1 MGRLVVGRW
10 LVSTSLPLLF
20 LIQATHARPSTPFS
34 PPLASVEPHLFVT
47 ESRVLFGDSYCFELT
62 VQRDSQI
69 EYPVGQL
76 RCWSTGDQGAPT
88 RVKDAYLE
96 TPLKLDI

>member
-1 MGRLVVGRW
+1 MGSLVVGRW
-10 LVSTSLPLLF
+10 LVSSSLPHLF
-20 LIQATHARPSTPFS
+20 LIQATHATPSTPFS

-47 ESRVLFGDSYCFELT
+47 ESSVLYGDSNCFELT
-62 VQRDSQI
+62 VQRNSQI

>member
-1 MGRLVVGRW
+1 MGRLVVGRR

-34 PPLASVEPHLFVT
+34 PPLASLEPHLFVT
-47 ESRVLFGDSYCFELT
+47 ESRVLFGDTNCCELT
-62 VQRDSQI
+62 VQGDSQI

-76 RCWSTGDQGAPT
+76 RSWT
-88 RVKDAYLE
+88 RVHQLVSKMHNRKHL
-96 TPLKLDI
+96 